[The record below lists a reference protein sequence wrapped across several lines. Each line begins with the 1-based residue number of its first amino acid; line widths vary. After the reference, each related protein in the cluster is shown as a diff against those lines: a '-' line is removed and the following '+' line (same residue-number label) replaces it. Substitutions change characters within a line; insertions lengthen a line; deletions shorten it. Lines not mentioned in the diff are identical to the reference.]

1 MTATLPTVS
10 AGTTA
15 PLPIWVDEALQH
27 QLLPADVA
35 AAIIRLTAEFAGCLG
50 GRLDG
55 EKVISAV
62 LNAHR
67 DLVDCPDPMR
77 PELVERSAR
86 QRLLAI
92 ARADSR
98 Q

>member
-1 MTATLPTVS
+1 MTTTFPAVS

-15 PLPIWVDEALQH
+15 PLPVWVDQALQH
-27 QLLPADVA
+27 QLLPADVG
-35 AAIIRLTAEFAGCLG
+35 AAIIRLTAEFAGHLS
-50 GRLDG
+50 GRFD
-55 EKVISAV
+55 EEQVISAV

-67 DLVDCPDPMR
+67 DLVDCPDPIR

-92 ARADSR
+92 TRDDSR
-98 Q
+98 R